1 MISKKVL
8 FPLAAVAMAS
18 FVACGDDSS
27 SGSPS
32 SDAAPA
38 SIQKFEEI
46 EDVACSQ
53 TANLC
58 AKVYLVEHN
67 DTLQCNGTQWNTMIN
82 GQPVAGCE
90 ATPAANDS
98 AATDPAAADP
108 AANDPAANDPAAQDP
123 AAQDPAVQDPA
134 ANDPA
139 AQDPAGPGAGEEP
152 AGPGAGEEP
161 AGPGA
166 GEEPAGPGAGE
177 EPATSTVGCMKAGIC
192 SEGPATMASEC
203 SAEEG
208 EELLD
213 ACPAGGEVCDI
224 GEDGITMYFYADAA
238 MSCDDYKAMIA
249 AFSEMA
255 Q

>member
-46 EDVACSQ
+46 DDVACSQ

-67 DTLQCNGTQWNTMIN
+67 DTLQCNGSQWNTMIN
-82 GQPVAGCE
+82 DQPVAGCE
-90 ATPAANDS
+90 NAAPVANDS
-98 AATDPAAADP
+98 AAQE
-108 AANDPAANDPAAQDP
+108 PAAQDP
-123 AAQDPAVQDPA
+123 AAQDPADPGVA
-134 ANDPA
+134 E
-139 AQDPAGPGAGEEP
+139 DPAGPGAGEEP

-166 GEEPAGPGAGE
+166 GEEPATG
-177 EPATSTVGCMKAGIC
+177 TVGCMKAGVC
-192 SEGPATMASEC
+192 SEGPAALASEC